1 MNFHTLSV
9 YGRCSKTKLLS
20 LILIGLISFSM
31 IHQVQYSVAQDD
43 QSISLV
49 TDKNSYLPGDTV
61 QLNGMVTGQ
70 QGPLVAIQIKDSAGN
85 LILIRVVQA
94 DQNGNFSLK
103 FKIPSTAVSGDFGIT
118 ASARINGFVV
128 TQTKEVRATVPEFGP
143 DSTTVFG
150 IAIFL
155 IILFLAIFNLR
166 QKTRSMLWK

>member
-1 MNFHTLSV
+1 
-9 YGRCSKTKLLS
+9 
-20 LILIGLISFSM
+20 M
-31 IHQVQYSVAQDD
+31 IHQVQYSLAQDD

-61 QLNGMVTGQ
+61 QLSGIVTGQ
-70 QGPLVAIQIKDSAGN
+70 QGALVAIQIKDSAGN

-128 TQTKEVRATVPEFGP
+128 TQTKEVSATVPEFGP
-143 DSTTVFG
+143 GSTTVFG
-150 IAIFL
+150 IATFVVILLL
-155 IILFLAIFNLR
+155 IKFNTL
-166 QKTRSMLWK
+166 QKTIKEF